1 MELIKIENLLD
12 AYFEGQTNLEEE
24 KQLQNYF
31 NNEKVADHLLQYKPI
46 FVGLE
51 FARQEK
57 SNIAFLMPSA
67 KPRKIKNWWYSVA
80 AMLILAVGVGGF
92 YYSQPRITSE
102 EKEALATFEK
112 SRKTMLL
119 LSENLNKGA
128 EKLTYVEQ
136 FEETKD
142 RIFE

>member
-1 MELIKIENLLD
+1 MELINIENLLE
-12 AYFEGQTNLEEE
+12 AYFEGQTTLEEE

-31 NNEKVADHLLQYKPI
+31 NNEKVADNLLQYKPI
-46 FVGLE
+46 FAGLE

-57 SNIAFLMPSA
+57 SNREFQMPSA

-92 YYSQPRITSE
+92 YYSQPHYTLE
-102 EKEALATFEK
+102 EKEALAAFEK
-112 SRKTMLL
+112 SKEALFL
-119 LSENLNKGA
+119 LSENLNKGT
-128 EKLTYVEQ
+128 EKLTYVGQ